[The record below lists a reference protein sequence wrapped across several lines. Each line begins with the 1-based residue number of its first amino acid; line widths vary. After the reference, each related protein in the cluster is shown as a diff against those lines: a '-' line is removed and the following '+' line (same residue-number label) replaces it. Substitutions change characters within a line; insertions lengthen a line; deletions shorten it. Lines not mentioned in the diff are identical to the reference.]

1 MSEKYVNKHLHLKYK
16 ELWKY
21 NIFND
26 NKKSNCSNKLRTYRL
41 FKNNFT
47 FEPYLY
53 WGNYDKRR
61 LITKFKISS
70 HQLEIE
76 RGRYRNIPASQRIC
90 KLCNLEVEDELHFL
104 LECPKSNKIRK
115 EILEQ
120 LENKFNNL
128 KSLDNTSKFVWLF
141 SAEDNYVYDK
151 LYLLLTK
158 LYTFRC
164 EALSGNI

>member
-1 MSEKYVNKHLHLKYK
+1 M
-16 ELWKY
+16 
-21 NIFND
+21 
-26 NKKSNCSNKLRTYRL
+26 
-41 FKNNFT
+41 
-47 FEPYLY
+47 
-53 WGNYDKRR
+53 
-61 LITKFKISS
+61 ISS

-76 RGRYRNIPASQRIC
+76 RGQYRNTPASQRIC

-115 EILEQ
+115 EILEK

-128 KSLDNTSKFVWLF
+128 KSLD
-141 SAEDNYVYDK
+141 YVYDK

>member
-1 MSEKYVNKHLHLKYK
+1 MNKIKIVDINVLTLNLKACLKKYVNKHLHLKYK

-21 NIFND
+21 NIFID
-26 NKKSNCSNKLRTYRL
+26 NKKSNCKL
-41 FKNNFT
+41 FKNKFT

-61 LITKFKISS
+61 LITKFRISS

-76 RGRYRNIPASQRIC
+76 RERYRNIPTSPRIC

-115 EILEQ
+115 EIFK
-120 LENKFNNL
+120 N
-128 KSLDNTSKFVWLF
+128 S
-141 SAEDNYVYDK
+141 
-151 LYLLLTK
+151 
-158 LYTFRC
+158 
-164 EALSGNI
+164 

>member
-1 MSEKYVNKHLHLKYK
+1 MTRKSRDFVFRWNSPASLASRLF
-16 ELWKY
+16 
-21 NIFND
+21 ID
-26 NKKSNCSNKLRTYRL
+26 NKRSNCKLRTYRL
-41 FKNNFT
+41 FKNKFT

-61 LITKFKISS
+61 LITKFRISS

-76 RGRYRNIPASQRIC
+76 RERYRNIPTSPRIC
-90 KLCNLEVEDELHFL
+90 KLCNLEVDDELHFP

-120 LENKFNNL
+120 LENKFNNI

-141 SAEDNYVYDK
+141 SAEDNYAYDK
-151 LYLLLTK
+151 L
-158 LYTFRC
+158 
-164 EALSGNI
+164 

>member
-1 MSEKYVNKHLHLKYK
+1 MIIKNQIVVINSEHIDFLKITLLLNHIYIG
-16 ELWKY
+16 E
-21 NIFND
+21 IM
-26 NKKSNCSNKLRTYRL
+26 T
-41 FKNNFT
+41 
-47 FEPYLY
+47 
-53 WGNYDKRR
+53 GG
-61 LITKFKISS
+61 LITKFRISS

-128 KSLDNTSKFVWLF
+128 KSLDYTSKFVWLL
-141 SAEDNYVYDK
+141 SAHDI
-151 LYLLLTK
+151 LT
-158 LYTFRC
+158 LQRTIGLVLTHSSFH
-164 EALSGNI
+164 